1 MASVIEKGALRYTP
15 AGLPAIDVMLRHESQ
30 QAPLAEESRP
40 RTVAFEIRGRAIGA
54 VAEALNGAALGTPR
68 SLEGFLG
75 GNRNGRGVVLH
86 IERIA

>member
-30 QAPLAEESRP
+30 RTQEGRP

-54 VAEALNGAALGTPR
+54 VAEALNGAELGVSR

-86 IERIA
+86 IEHVA